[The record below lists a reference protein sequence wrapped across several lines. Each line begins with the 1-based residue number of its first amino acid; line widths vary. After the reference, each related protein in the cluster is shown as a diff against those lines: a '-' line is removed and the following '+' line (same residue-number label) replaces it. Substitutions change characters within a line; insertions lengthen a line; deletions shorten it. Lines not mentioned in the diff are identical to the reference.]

1 MGNSLEK
8 SEVKLSI
15 ITVNLNNK
23 NGLANTISSVISQT
37 IVFFEF
43 IIIDGASS
51 DGSVELITQN
61 HDRIS
66 FWLSE
71 PDNGTY
77 HAMNKG
83 IQAAKGEYL
92 LFLNSGDFLVD
103 NDVLNNVFN
112 VNNSEDV
119 LYGRS
124 YISKEN
130 KVIYTTPHP
139 DKLTLE
145 FFYTQTISHQAA
157 FIRRNLFDRYGYYRE
172 DLKIYADL
180 DFWIRTIILNNCTIK
195 KLDIIVADYNLDGIS
210 GKPSNEEL
218 AKAEKKDVLS
228 KNIPLRILADYENRK
243 EERKQMKVLYWAK
256 SVKPLNTL
264 LTVLYQIAL
273 KVNNLRKTF
282 KKITNK
288 QNV

>member
-1 MGNSLEK
+1 MGNSLEEK
-8 SEVKLSI
+8 KVKLSI

-23 NGLANTISSVISQT
+23 NGLQKTISSVLSQT
-37 IVFFEF
+37 VNFFEF

-51 DGSVELITQN
+51 DGSVELIAQN
-61 HDRIS
+61 QNRIS

-71 PDNGTY
+71 SDSGIY
-77 HAMNKG
+77 QAMNKG
-83 IQAAKGEYL
+83 IRVAKGEYF

-103 NDVLNNVFN
+103 KDVLKNVFSFD
-112 VNNSEDV
+112 NSEDV

-130 KVIYTTPHP
+130 TIIYTTPHP
-139 DKLTLE
+139 DNLTLE

-157 FIRRNLFDRYGYYRE
+157 FIRRSLFDRFGYYRE

-180 DFWIRTIILNNCTIK
+180 DFWIRTIILNSCTTK

-218 AKAEKKDVLS
+218 AKAEIKDVLS
-228 KNIPLRILADYENRK
+228 KNIPPRILADYENRK
-243 EERKQMKVLYWAK
+243 EERIQLQPLYWAG
-256 SVKPLNTL
+256 SVKPIKALIS
-264 LTVLYQIAL
+264 VLYQIAL
-273 KVNNLRKTF
+273 RVNGMKKTF
-282 KKITNK
+282 KKLYRD
-288 QNV
+288 

>member
-1 MGNSLEK
+1 MGNSQEEN
-8 SEVKLSI
+8 EVKLSI

-23 NGLANTISSVISQT
+23 NGLQKTISSVLSQT
-37 IVFFEF
+37 VNFFEF